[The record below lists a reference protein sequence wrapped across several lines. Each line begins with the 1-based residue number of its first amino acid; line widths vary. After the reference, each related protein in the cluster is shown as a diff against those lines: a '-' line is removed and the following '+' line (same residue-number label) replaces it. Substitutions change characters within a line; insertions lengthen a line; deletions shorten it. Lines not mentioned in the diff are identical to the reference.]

1 MMEKL
6 SIFFIF
12 HEFFTEFI
20 FIFRVAYV
28 CRTYFFVY
36 KVIYGGENQKVFL
49 YITVTNIKGD
59 FFCNL

>member
-6 SIFFIF
+6 SIFFMNF
-12 HEFFTEFI
+12 LQNSFSFLGWHM
-20 FIFRVAYV
+20 YV
-28 CRTYFFVY
+28 EHIFFVY